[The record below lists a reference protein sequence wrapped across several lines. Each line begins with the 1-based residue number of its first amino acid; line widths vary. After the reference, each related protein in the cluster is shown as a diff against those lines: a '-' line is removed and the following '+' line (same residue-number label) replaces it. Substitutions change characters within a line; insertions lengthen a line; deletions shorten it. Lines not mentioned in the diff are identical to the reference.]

1 MKSGVVH
8 MSESRMIKGTLILS
22 AATFFSKFIGM
33 LFVIPLNAI
42 VGKDGGYLYAYAYTP
57 YSIIL
62 SISTVGVPLA
72 VSKFVSKYNALGDY
86 HTGRRLFRSGLVL
99 MTLTGILGFIIMY
112 SFAPFL
118 ALSSTGDATPATIH
132 SLTKV
137 MRVTSFALIIVPAM
151 SLIRGYFQGFQ
162 SMGPTATSQ
171 TLEQIVRVVFGL
183 VGAYVVMRYLNH
195 SVSTAVSYVTFGAF
209 MGALAGLL
217 VLIRYWIKRK
227 PHLDEMEEQSTNMQE
242 LSLPTIYKE
251 IISYAIPFVCVGLAN
266 QLYFL
271 IDQGT
276 VAHFLVLYFK
286 MSHQQITDIIADL
299 FTYDQKIVLIP
310 VSLAIALGLS
320 VVPAITESFAEGR
333 QNEMQFK
340 ITQAFQFTIFFTLPA
355 VVGLSILSYMVYCLL
370 YGDQGLLSGGD
381 MLRWYAPSAIF
392 FAGFSVTA
400 AILQGINKQKVTILS
415 LGIGVLLKMILNPIL
430 IKFFGMNGPILATD
444 VGYIASIL
452 LNLWAIGY
460 STGYRYTFIAKRF
473 LLVGILTTIM
483 GIGLFIVLFL
493 TGGQVPE
500 TRLHSLLVS
509 VLGVLVGG
517 GIYGFLALKSGLLR
531 QVLGTRFRRLQRF
544 M

>member
-1 MKSGVVH
+1 

-42 VGKDGGYLYAYAYTP
+42 VGKEGGFYYAYAYTP

-86 HTGRRLFRSGLVL
+86 YTGRRLFRSGLLL
-99 MTLTGILGFIIMY
+99 MTLTGLLGFIIMY
-112 SFAPFL
+112 AFAPFF
-118 ALSSTGDATPATIH
+118 AYSSGAVDSATLH
-132 SLTKV
+132 SLTQV

-183 VGAYVVMRYLNH
+183 AGAYIVMNFLNH

-209 MGALAGLL
+209 VGALAGLL
-217 VLIRYWIKRK
+217 VLIRYWIKRR
-227 PHLDEMEEQSTNMQE
+227 PFLDDMVKKSTNIQE
-242 LSLPTIYKE
+242 ISLPSIYKE
-251 IISYAIPFVCVGLAN
+251 IIGYAIPFVCVGLAS

-271 IDQGT
+271 IDQIT
-276 VAHFLVLYFK
+276 VSHFLVLYFK
-286 MSHQQITDIIADL
+286 LSKKEITDVIANL

-310 VSLAIALGLS
+310 VSLATALGLS

-333 QNEMQFK
+333 LKDMETK
-340 ITQAFQFTIFFTLPA
+340 ITQAFQFTIFFTVPA
-355 VVGLSILSYMVYCLL
+355 AVGLSILSYMVYGLL
-370 YGDQGLLSGGD
+370 YGDFNDGLRSGGN
-381 MLRWYAPSAIF
+381 MLAWYSPTAIF

-400 AILQGINKQKVTILS
+400 AILQGINRQKVTILS
-415 LGIGVLLKMILNPIL
+415 LGIGIL
-430 IKFFGMNGPILATD
+430 IKMIFNPLFIRFFGTNGPILATD
-444 VGYIASIL
+444 FGYLASIL

-473 LLVGILTTIM
+473 LLVSIFT
-483 GIGLFIVLFL
+483 V
-493 TGGQVPE
+493 
-500 TRLHSLLVS
+500 
-509 VLGVLVGG
+509 
-517 GIYGFLALKSGLLR
+517 
-531 QVLGTRFRRLQRF
+531 
-544 M
+544 